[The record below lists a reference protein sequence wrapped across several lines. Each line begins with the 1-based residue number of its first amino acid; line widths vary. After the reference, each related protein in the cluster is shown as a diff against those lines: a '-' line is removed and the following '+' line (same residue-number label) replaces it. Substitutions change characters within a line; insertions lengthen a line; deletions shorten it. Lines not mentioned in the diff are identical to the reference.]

1 LTDEKKK
8 KKKSSKTTKNE
19 ADEHKDT
26 ENVVSSSRL
35 QTDRSSKSLRSLFQ
49 VFTPRSTESKTSSVN
64 ESASESHVDSPSVPA
79 ATNALSVT
87 ARWGLN
93 WRLTDTQAF
102 TSTGSYNTTL
112 KSMMES
118 DDVGEE
124 DVADK
129 LAKENMLQNHG
140 KKDKRRPV
148 KLCES
153 LDASVLRNV
162 LVCQNDASN
171 NPESEGRKSTAA
183 SNQDLSHMPPEVPPL
198 TLQSDVESRRSSLNM
213 KLVVLALL
221 HIHKI

>member
-1 LTDEKKK
+1 
-8 KKKSSKTTKNE
+8 
-19 ADEHKDT
+19 
-26 ENVVSSSRL
+26 
-35 QTDRSSKSLRSLFQ
+35 
-49 VFTPRSTESKTSSVN
+49 
-64 ESASESHVDSPSVPA
+64 
-79 ATNALSVT
+79 
-87 ARWGLN
+87 
-93 WRLTDTQAF
+93 
-102 TSTGSYNTTL
+102 
-112 KSMMES
+112 MES